1 MTWLAFK
8 VAMKKAWIWCKHHWK
23 AVLLVV
29 AFGAVYLLGRNKH
42 NNLLNMAKNEL
53 KLYKEKTEKIEES
66 HQQHVEDVK
75 KAKVKYEESVKKADK
90 QFENFKTVQSE
101 KKKKKVK
108 KLLKKAK
115 NNPDELDRILER
127 EFGIKEV

>member
-1 MTWLAFK
+1 MWWPVAKKSLEKAFL
-8 VAMKKAWIWCKHHWK
+8 WCKHHWK

-29 AFGAVYLLGRNKH
+29 AFGVVYFIGRNKSS
-42 NNLLNMAKNEL
+42 NLLDRAKDEL
-53 KLYKEKTEKIEES
+53 KLYKEKTAKIEES

-75 KAKVKYEESVKKADK
+75 NAKVKYEESVKKADK
-90 QFENFKTVQSE
+90 QFEKFKTVQSE
-101 KKKKKVK
+101 KKKKEIK

-115 NNPDELDRILER
+115 NNPDELDMILER

>member
-1 MTWLAFK
+1 MWWLVAKKSLEKAFL
-8 VAMKKAWIWCKHHWK
+8 WCKHHWK

-53 KLYKEKTEKIEES
+53 KLYKEKTAKIEES

-75 KAKVKYEESVKKADK
+75 KAKVKYDETVKKADK
-90 QFENFKTVQSE
+90 QFEKFKTVQTE
-101 KKKKKVK
+101 KKKKEVK
-108 KLLKKAK
+108 RLLKKAK
-115 NNPDELDRILER
+115 NNPDELDKILER

>member
-1 MTWLAFK
+1 MWWPVAKKSLEKAFL
-8 VAMKKAWIWCKHHWK
+8 WCKHHWK

-29 AFGAVYLLGRNKH
+29 AFGVVYFIGRNKSS
-42 NNLLNMAKNEL
+42 NLLDRAKDEL
-53 KLYKEKTEKIEES
+53 KLYKEKTAKIEES

-75 KAKVKYEESVKKADK
+75 NAKVKYEESVKKADK
-90 QFENFKTVQSE
+90 QFEKFKTVQSE
-101 KKKKKVK
+101 KKKKEIK

-115 NNPDELDRILER
+115 NNPDELDKILER

>member
-1 MTWLAFK
+1 MWWPVAKKSLEKAFL
-8 VAMKKAWIWCKHHWK
+8 WCKHHWK

-29 AFGAVYLLGRNKH
+29 AFGVVYFIGRNKSS
-42 NNLLNMAKNEL
+42 NLLDRAKDEL
-53 KLYKEKTEKIEES
+53 KLYKEKAAKIEES

-75 KAKVKYEESVKKADK
+75 NAKVKYEESVKKADK
-90 QFENFKTVQSE
+90 QFEKFKTVQSE
-101 KKKKKVK
+101 KKKKEIK

-115 NNPDELDRILER
+115 NNPDELDMILER

>member
-1 MTWLAFK
+1 MWWPVAKKSLEKAFL
-8 VAMKKAWIWCKHHWK
+8 WCKHHWK

-29 AFGAVYLLGRNKH
+29 AFGVVYFIGRNKSS
-42 NNLLNMAKNEL
+42 NLLDRAKDEL
-53 KLYKEKTEKIEES
+53 KLYKEKAAKIEES

-75 KAKVKYEESVKKADK
+75 NAKVKYEESVKKADK
-90 QFENFKTVQSE
+90 QFEKFKTVQSE
-101 KKKKKVK
+101 KKKKEIK

-115 NNPDELDRILER
+115 NNPDELDKILER